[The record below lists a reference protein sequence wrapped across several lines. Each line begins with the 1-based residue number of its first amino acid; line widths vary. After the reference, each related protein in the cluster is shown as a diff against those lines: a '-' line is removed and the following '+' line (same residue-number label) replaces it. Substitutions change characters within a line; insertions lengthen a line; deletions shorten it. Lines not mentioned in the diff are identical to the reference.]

1 MSRAA
6 GAKIAV
12 ASNDPDVDPIGACVG
27 MRGARVQNVVS
38 ELRGE
43 KIDIINWTPDI
54 ARFACSALSPAEVT
68 RVYVDSEEESLE
80 MIVPDDQLSL
90 AIGKKGQNVRLAAK
104 LTGWKID
111 IMSETRAA
119 EAELEE
125 LTRGSGSEEDAAG
138 AVASEPLTAMSAKD
152 AIAVVKAAESLD
164 EITRLAEGET
174 RVTVLRASESR
185 VAELTDAESAD

>member
-1 MSRAA
+1 
-6 GAKIAV
+6 
-12 ASNDPDVDPIGACVG
+12 

-68 RVYVDSEEESLE
+68 RVYVDNDEESLE

-119 EAELEE
+119 EAELDE
-125 LTRGSGSEEDAAG
+125 LTGGGSKDDDAGESE
-138 AVASEPLTAMSAKD
+138 TAELLSAMTAKE
-152 AIAVVKAAESLD
+152 AIAFNKTAE
-164 EITRLAEGET
+164 
-174 RVTVLRASESR
+174 
-185 VAELTDAESAD
+185 

>member
-1 MSRAA
+1 
-6 GAKIAV
+6 
-12 ASNDPDVDPIGACVG
+12 

-54 ARFACSALSPAEVT
+54 ARFACSALAPAEVT
-68 RVYVDSEEESLE
+68 RVYVDNDEESLE
-80 MIVPDDQLSL
+80 IIVPDDQLSL

-111 IMSETRAA
+111 IISETRAA

-125 LTRGSGSEEDAAG
+125 LTGGGRSAEDEADTETPEG
-138 AVASEPLTAMSAKD
+138 LFSAMSAKD
-152 AIAVVKAAESLD
+152 AVAMIKSAEAVEDIAGKEV
-164 EITRLAEGET
+164 GEQ
-174 RVTVLRASESR
+174 RVTVTRAFEAKM
-185 VAELTDAESAD
+185 AELSGDESQES